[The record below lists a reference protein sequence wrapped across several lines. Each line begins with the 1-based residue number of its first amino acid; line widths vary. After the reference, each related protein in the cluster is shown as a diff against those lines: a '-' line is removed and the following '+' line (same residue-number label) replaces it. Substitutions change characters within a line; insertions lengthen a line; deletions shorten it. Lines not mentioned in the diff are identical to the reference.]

1 MKKSLLA
8 CLFVFLGTFSLSSC
22 GMAGP
27 IGPQG
32 VQGEKGDKGESGA
45 QGLKGDKGDKGDSG
59 AQGLKGDKGDK
70 GDSGAQGPKGDKG
83 DKGDSGAQGPKGD
96 KGEDGTDGRSV
107 LSIEKTS
114 SDGNVDTY
122 TITYSDGSVSM
133 FEVTN
138 GTDGKQGI
146 EGKPGKDGHTPT
158 VTISQDGYWVID
170 GVKTGNSA
178 VAQNG
183 KSAYELYC
191 EQHPEYKGSE
201 EDWISDLESGKL
213 RKITITFDTDGGT
226 VIENITTTFGSYI
239 QVSVPVKTGF
249 EFVGWSL
256 NGSMIDINTYVFF
269 ADCTLKAVWNDAR
282 YIKVTFDAN
291 GGVVAPSSFMV
302 EYGKEY
308 VLPEPSKK
316 YQKFAGWCYG
326 NTSIPTSGTWT
337 YTHDDIELSALWTAS
352 NVYVDLE
359 VDSEYGS
366 VDTSRV
372 TLQIG
377 DEFTLPVPTSIKDGY
392 TFNGWYDGD
401 NKITGKDG
409 KSLNV
414 CEFQTTTLRA
424 SYYIEI
430 ATIYDFMKLGGQS
443 LKGNYLITNDL
454 DFKGMIVNS
463 IGALGGTFDGG
474 GHTLSNFALSS
485 NASKDT
491 YGGLFENI
499 YTGARLL
506 NIKLD
511 NVSCTEEYSSGIVGY
526 MKGGALIDNV
536 SINNSFNDVE
546 MRSILVGTVQGRN
559 VQNCSLKNIRM
570 NKSGN
575 KCYSFGIY
583 SSGYSEYSGYSPDYP
598 KIIIDGFHVSDVNN
612 TNKYSYGI
620 IYELAE
626 ADSHLRFYEYAERY
640 RDTEIKISRYIMD
653 GNVANGVAPKVH
665 YPVYYNIK
673 VSSSEIN
680 GMTSSAWSGVT
691 VLNDV
696 RVGGKT
702 KNWGCTIGTRCIDTA
717 NDLTLFENVNLK
729 SSILLY
735 PDANGVR
742 SFYSSSGTRVTFNDP
757 SIVNKD
763 MFTSMLGFSEDV
775 WNLDHIDV
783 QNGIYPHVK

>member
-83 DKGDSGAQGPKGD
+83 DKGESGAQGPKGD

-249 EFVGWSL
+249 DFVGWSL

-377 DEFTLPVPTSIKDGY
+377 DEFTLPVPTSIKEGY

-401 NKITGKDG
+401 DKITGKDG

-414 CEFQTTTLRA
+414 CEFQTTTTLRA

-430 ATIYDFMKLGGQS
+430 ATIYDFMKLGGQDLS
-443 LKGNYLITNDL
+443 GNYLVTNDL

-463 IGALGGTFDGG
+463 IGSLSGTLDGG
-474 GHTLSNFALSS
+474 GHTLNNFVLSTE
-485 NASKDT
+485 ASVLI
-491 YGGLFENI
+491 YGGLFK
-499 YTGARLL
+499 
-506 NIKLD
+506 KLWGGIINLRFE

-526 MKGGALIDNV
+526 MGGGAFIDNV
-536 SINNSFNDVE
+536 SINNSFNDVK
-546 MRSILVGTVQGRN
+546 MRSILVGTVQGRKG
-559 VQNCSLKNIRM
+559 QNCSLKNIKM

-583 SSGYSEYSGYSPDYP
+583 SFDEHSSDYP
-598 KIIIDGFHVSDVNN
+598 KITIDGFHVSDVNN
-612 TNKYSYGI
+612 TNEYSYGI
-620 IYELAE
+620 IHELAK
-626 ADSHLRFYEYAERY
+626 AYSDLSYDEYAKRY
-640 RDTEIKISRYIMD
+640 GDNEIKISRYIMD
-653 GNVANGVAPKVH
+653 GNVANGVAPNVVE
-665 YPVYYNIK
+665 PVYYNIK

>member
-32 VQGEKGDKGESGA
+32 VQGEKGDKGDSGA
-45 QGLKGDKGDKGDSG
+45 QGPKGDKGDKGDSG

-83 DKGDSGAQGPKGD
+83 
-96 KGEDGTDGRSV
+96 EDGIDGRSV

-226 VIENITTTFGSYI
+226 ALENITTTFGSYI

-249 EFVGWSL
+249 DFVGWSL

-282 YIKVTFDAN
+282 YLKVSFNTN
-291 GGVVAPSSFMV
+291 GGVIALSSFIV

-316 YQKFAGWCYG
+316 YQKFAGWRYE

-337 YTHDDIELSALWTAS
+337 YTHDDIELSASWTAS

-359 VDSEYGS
+359 VDAEYGS
-366 VDTSRV
+366 VGTSRA
-372 TLQIG
+372 TLPIG
-377 DEFTLPVPTSIKDGY
+377 DRFTLPVPTSIKERY

-401 NKITGKDG
+401 KKITDKEG
-409 KSLNV
+409 KSLDI
-414 CEFQTTTLRA
+414 CEFQNTTTLRA

-430 ATIYDFMKLGGQS
+430 TTIYDFMKLGGQS

-463 IGALGGTFDGG
+463 IGALEGTFDGG
-474 GHTLSNFALSS
+474 GYTLSNFALSS
-485 NASKDT
+485 NASHDT

-511 NVSCTEEYSSGIVGY
+511 NISCSEQYSSGLVGNMY
-526 MKGGALIDNV
+526 SGALIDNV
-536 SINNSFNDVE
+536 SITNSFNDVP
-546 MRSILVGTVQGRN
+546 MRSVLVGGVVKRDN
-559 VQNCSLKNIRM
+559 KNTDACTIKDIKM
-570 NKSGN
+570 SNTGS

-583 SSGYSEYSGYSPDYP
+583 ASVRFTERVPGYSDYCYSYYSNVL
-598 KIIIDGFHVSDVNN
+598 IDGFEISNVDDENIHSCGIMYQNHANYSDNDDY
-612 TNKYSYGI
+612 K
-620 IYELAE
+620 
-626 ADSHLRFYEYAERY
+626 RY
-640 RDTEIKISRYIMD
+640 CRPGSLEINRYFMN
-653 GNVANGVAPKVH
+653 GNVSNGIVGEAYFKKC
-665 YPVYYNIK
+665 NEIK

-680 GMTSSAWSGVT
+680 GITSSAWSGVT

>member
-32 VQGEKGDKGESGA
+32 VQGE
-45 QGLKGDKGDKGDSG
+45 
-59 AQGLKGDKGDK
+59 
-70 GDSGAQGPKGDKG
+70 KG

-158 VTISQDGYWVID
+158 VTISPDGYWVID

-239 QVSVPVKTGF
+239 QVPVPVKTGF
-249 EFVGWSL
+249 DFVGWSL

-316 YQKFAGWCYG
+316 YQKFAGWYYG

-337 YTHDDIELSALWTAS
+337 YTHDDIELSALWTVS

-377 DEFTLPVPTSIKDGY
+377 DEFTLPVPTSIKEGY

-414 CEFQTTTLRA
+414 CEFQTTTTLRA

-430 ATIYDFMKLGGQS
+430 ATIYDFMKLGGQDLS
-443 LKGNYLITNDL
+443 GNYLVTNDL

-463 IGALGGTFDGG
+463 IGCLSGTFDGG
-474 GHTLSNFALSS
+474 GHTLNNFVLSTE
-485 NASKDT
+485 ASLEI
-491 YGGLFENI
+491 YGGLFKELWGGLINL
-499 YTGARLL
+499 RLE
-506 NIKLD
+506 

-526 MKGGALIDNV
+526 MRGGALIDNV

-546 MRSILVGTVQGRN
+546 MRSILVGTVGGRN
-559 VQNCSLKNIRM
+559 VQNCSLKNIRI

-583 SSGYSEYSGYSPDYP
+583 SSGYASGYP

-612 TNKYSYGI
+612 TNEYSYGI

-626 ADSHLRFYEYAERY
+626 ASRGLSSDEYAKQY
-640 RDTEIKISRYIMD
+640 GHNEIKISRYIMD
-653 GNVANGVAPKVH
+653 GNVANGVAREVFF
-665 YPVYYNIK
+665 PVYYNIE

-702 KNWGCTIGTRCIDTA
+702 KNWGCKIGTRCIDTA
-717 NDLTLFENVNLK
+717 NDLTLFEKVNLK

-775 WNLDHIDV
+775 WNFDSIDV
-783 QNGIYPHVK
+783 QNGIYPHIK

>member
-32 VQGEKGDKGESGA
+32 VQGEKGDKGE
-45 QGLKGDKGDKGDSG
+45 
-59 AQGLKGDKGDK
+59 
-70 GDSGAQGPKGDKG
+70 
-83 DKGDSGAQGPKGD
+83 SGAQGPKGD

-249 EFVGWSL
+249 DFVGWSL

-337 YTHDDIELSALWTAS
+337 YTHDDIELSASWTAS

-359 VDSEYGS
+359 VDAEYGS
-366 VDTSRV
+366 VGTSRA
-372 TLQIG
+372 TLPIG
-377 DEFTLPVPTSIKDGY
+377 DRFTLPVPTSIKEGY

-414 CEFQTTTLRA
+414 CEFQATTTLRA

-430 ATIYDFMKLGGQS
+430 ATIYDFMKLGGQDLS
-443 LKGNYLITNDL
+443 GNYLVTNDL

-463 IGALGGTFDGG
+463 IGCLSGTFDGG

-485 NASKDT
+485 NASNDT

-499 YTGARLL
+499 YSGARLL

-511 NVSCTEEYSSGIVGY
+511 NISCSEQYSSGLVGNMY
-526 MKGGALIDNV
+526 SGALIDNV
-536 SINNSFNDVE
+536 SITNSFNDVP
-546 MRSILVGTVQGRN
+546 MRSVLVGGVVKRN
-559 VQNCSLKNIRM
+559 NKNTDACTIKDIKM
-570 NKSGN
+570 SNTGS

-583 SSGYSEYSGYSPDYP
+583 ASVRFTESVPGYSDYVYSYYSNVL
-598 KIIIDGFHVSDVNN
+598 IDGFDISNVDNENIYSSGIMYQNDVN
-612 TNKYSYGI
+612 YSDYDD
-620 IYELAE
+620 YK
-626 ADSHLRFYEYAERY
+626 RY
-640 RDTEIKISRYIMD
+640 CRPGSLEINRYFMN
-653 GNVANGVAPKVH
+653 GNVSNGIVGGREAYFKKF
-665 YPVYYNIK
+665 NEIK

-680 GMTSSAWSGVT
+680 GITSSAWSNATDV
-691 VLNDV
+691 NDV
-696 RVGGKT
+696 RLGGKT
-702 KNWGCTIGTRCIDTA
+702 KYWGCSGGTRCIDTA
-717 NDLTLFENVNLK
+717 NDLSLFERIHLK

-757 SIVNKD
+757 SVVNKD

-775 WNLDHIDV
+775 WNLDSLDM

>member
-32 VQGEKGDKGESGA
+32 VQGE
-45 QGLKGDKGDKGDSG
+45 
-59 AQGLKGDKGDK
+59 
-70 GDSGAQGPKGDKG
+70 KG

-158 VTISQDGYWVID
+158 VTISPDGYWVID

-239 QVSVPVKTGF
+239 QVPVPVKTGF
-249 EFVGWSL
+249 DFVGWSL

-316 YQKFAGWCYG
+316 YQKFAGWYYG

-337 YTHDDIELSALWTAS
+337 YTHDDIELSALWAVS

-377 DEFTLPVPTSIKDGY
+377 DEFTLPVPTSIKEGY

-414 CEFQTTTLRA
+414 CEFQTTTTLRA

-430 ATIYDFMKLGGQS
+430 ATIYDFMKLGGQDLS
-443 LKGNYLITNDL
+443 GNYLVTNDL

-463 IGALGGTFDGG
+463 IGCLSGTFDGG
-474 GHTLSNFALSS
+474 GHTLNNFVLSTE
-485 NASKDT
+485 ASLEI
-491 YGGLFENI
+491 YGGLFKELWGGLINL
-499 YTGARLL
+499 RLE
-506 NIKLD
+506 

-526 MKGGALIDNV
+526 MRGGALIDNV

-546 MRSILVGTVQGRN
+546 MRSILVGTVGGRN
-559 VQNCSLKNIRM
+559 VQNCSLKNIRI

-583 SSGYSEYSGYSPDYP
+583 SSGYASGYP

-612 TNKYSYGI
+612 TNEYSYGI

-626 ADSHLRFYEYAERY
+626 ASRGLSSDEYAKQY
-640 RDTEIKISRYIMD
+640 GHNEIKISRYIMD
-653 GNVANGVAPKVH
+653 GNVANGVAREVFF
-665 YPVYYNIK
+665 PVYYNIE

-702 KNWGCTIGTRCIDTA
+702 KNWGCKIGTRCIDTA
-717 NDLTLFENVNLK
+717 NDLTLFEKVNLK

-775 WNLDHIDV
+775 WNFDSIDV
-783 QNGIYPHVK
+783 QNGIYPHIK